1 MNVNVILMTE
11 EYWRN
16 SLFSVARFCGG
27 CKING
32 EEYSIVN
39 KDGTTLLELSRE
51 KEDGM
56 AIEPGEP
63 ADLIMNKAIPAYKKL
78 GRERFIELL
87 KADNGLEEINKEAG
101 INKTKSIKTKK
112 Q

>member
-1 MNVNVILMTE
+1 MNPILMTE
-11 EYWRN
+11 ECWRN
-16 SLFSVARFCGG
+16 SQFSVARFYGG

-32 EEYSIVN
+32 ETYSIVDKHGN
-39 KDGTTLLELSRE
+39 TLIELSIKKRG
-51 KEDGM
+51 GM

-78 GRERFIELL
+78 GRDRFIEML
-87 KADNGLEEINKEAG
+87 KEDKSLEEINKEAG
-101 INKTKSIKTKK
+101 IKVETTKNKK

>member
-1 MNVNVILMTE
+1 MNPILMTE
-11 EYWRN
+11 EYWLN
-16 SLFSVARFCGG
+16 SQFSLVRFYGG

-32 EEYSIVN
+32 EDYSIVD
-39 KDGTTLLELSRE
+39 KDGTTLLELS
-51 KEDGM
+51 DGM

-78 GRERFIELL
+78 GRQRFIELL
-87 KADNGLEEINKEAG
+87 KAGKSLIEINEEAE
-101 INKTKSIKTKK
+101 IKVETTKNKK

>member
-1 MNVNVILMTE
+1 MNPILMTE
-11 EYWRN
+11 ECWRN
-16 SLFSVARFCGG
+16 SQFSVARFCGG
-27 CKING
+27 CQING
-32 EEYSIVN
+32 DSYSIVDKHGN
-39 KDGTTLLELSRE
+39 TLIELSIKKRG
-51 KEDGM
+51 GM

-78 GRERFIELL
+78 GRDRFIEML
-87 KADNGLEEINKEAG
+87 KEDKSLEEINKEAG

>member
-1 MNVNVILMTE
+1 MNSQF
-11 EYWRN
+11 
-16 SLFSVARFCGG
+16 SLVRFYGG

-32 EEYSIVN
+32 EDYSIVD
-39 KDGTTLLELSRE
+39 KDGTTLLELS
-51 KEDGM
+51 DGM

-78 GRERFIELL
+78 GRQRFIELL
-87 KADNGLEEINKEAG
+87 KAGKSLIEINEEAE
-101 INKTKSIKTKK
+101 IKVETTKNKK

>member
-1 MNVNVILMTE
+1 MTE
-11 EYWRN
+11 YCWRN
-16 SLFSVARFCGG
+16 SLYSVARFYGG
-27 CKING
+27 CMING
-32 EEYSIVN
+32 EDYSIVD
-39 KDGTTLLELSRE
+39 KDGNTLMELSI
-51 KEDGM
+51 KKNDGM

-78 GRERFIELL
+78 GRERFIEML
-87 KADNGLEEINKEAG
+87 KAGKGLEEINKEAG